1 MSQPSTKK
9 WYQSK
14 IVLLGLAALLLFG
27 GAMLYRYLINQGITQ
42 TQLDVLQQQ
51 YPDIKQAVE
60 QIQSGQDIWQAVGAL
75 FGALVVIVRTF
86 FTNKLLPQSLK

>member
-60 QIQSGQDIWQAVGAL
+60 QIQSGQDVWQGVGAL
-75 FGALVVIVRTF
+75 FGAVVVIVRTW
-86 FTNKLLPQSLK
+86 FTTKLLPQSSQ

>member
-14 IVLLGLAALLLFG
+14 LVLLGLSAVLLFG
-27 GAMLYRYLINQGITQ
+27 GALLYRYLINQGITQ

-60 QIQSGQDIWQAVGAL
+60 QIQAGQDVWQSVGTL
-75 FGALVVIVRTF
+75 FGALVIIVRTY
-86 FTNKLLPQSLK
+86 FTTKLLPQSTQ